1 MDVQEIEQEYV
12 SSWKNPVDK
21 TPSTTSSLGAM
32 LLLMAPQARPSE
44 QAASMRPGAPM
55 GLHLASL
62 SHPSPGLMHTRPTAG
77 FPLNN
82 VCGTWQF
89 IHSRPQKSDSSAR
102 ILRPFD
108 H

>member
-1 MDVQEIEQEYV
+1 
-12 SSWKNPVDK
+12 
-21 TPSTTSSLGAM
+21 M

-44 QAASMRPGAPM
+44 QAASLIPGAPM

-62 SHPSPGLMHTRPTAG
+62 SHIHPQASCTQGPQQDS
-77 FPLNN
+77 PLNN
-82 VCGTWQF
+82 VCGTSQF
-89 IHSRPQKSDSSAR
+89 IHGRPQKSDSSAR